1 MIKYICKKDINEK
14 NIIGNFSTVC
24 SSYSQ
29 ADEGMWFPQLL
40 QQLNIADMQLRG
52 LKITAADIYSVNKS
66 SLKDAIVLFG
76 GGCTGEIIS
85 KQGLL
90 LTNHH
95 CGFGEIQSH
104 STLEHNYLKD
114 GFWAQSI
121 KDELPCPGLSVSFII
136 SINDVTAQFNE
147 VLKEGMTEQVRNE
160 KIKELAAII
169 EKKAVEG
176 TQYEAKV
183 RQFFSGNEFYL
194 ITSETFKDVRM
205 VGAPPSS
212 IGKFGGDTDNW
223 MWPRHT
229 GDFSL
234 FRIYAN
240 KENKPADYN
249 EENVPFVPRAAL
261 TINIGG
267 VNEGDFTMVYG
278 FPGRTQE
285 YISSYAEEMTL
296 RTTNPERIKVRTE
309 KLRIMDNAMRSS
321 EQLHIQYAAKQS
333 SVSNGW
339 KKWQGESKG
348 LTESKGLEK
357 KELFEVEF
365 NSWLNSSPLQK
376 QKYGQV
382 LPSLKTLYSSNRP
395 YISANNYY
403 SEAAYGVELLTYSLN
418 FQSLVDLSAA
428 KQIDN
433 KKLETEK
440 NKLLNAIADFYRD
453 YNMATDKQFFQSLL
467 LMFDK
472 NVPDSLK
479 PIYFVEQ
486 RKKYHGDFAKWSDDV
501 YSKTIFSDSVTIN
514 KFLKSYKPRMAKN
527 IMNDPAYKLM
537 EPIASFYKSVIATKV
552 NGMSLEL
559 GRLNRLYMAAQ
570 REMNSSKKYYPD
582 ANSTLRVAYGN
593 VKSYFPRDGVKYNY
607 YTTLDGIME
616 KYIKESEEFDVAP
629 KMLDLYQRKDF
640 GPYAFNGTV
649 PVAFIATNHTTGG
662 NSGSPVLNAYG
673 QLIGTNF
680 DRVWEGTMSDILFNP
695 EICRNITLDIR
706 YTLFVIDKYGEAK
719 RLIQEMDIVK

>member
-1 MIKYICKKDINEK
+1 MKKTLLVIFLLLNTLL
-14 NIIGNFSTVC
+14 SR
-24 SSYSQ
+24 

-40 QQLNIADMQLRG
+40 QQLNIADMQMRG
-52 LKITAADIYSVNKS
+52 LKITAEEIYSVNKS

-104 STLEHNYLKD
+104 STVEHNYLKD
-114 GFWAQSI
+114 GFWAQSL

-147 VLKEGMTEQVRNE
+147 VLKDDMSEQTRNE
-160 KIKELAAII
+160 KIKELASQI
-169 EKKAVEG
+169 EKKAIEG
-176 TQYEAKV
+176 THYEAKV

-194 ITSETFKDVRM
+194 ITTETFKDIRM

-240 KENKPADYN
+240 KENKPAAYN

-296 RTTNPERIKVRTE
+296 NTTNPERIKVRTE

-348 LTESKGLEK
+348 LTESNGLEK
-357 KELFEVEF
+357 KEMFEVEF
-365 NSWLNSSPLQK
+365 NTWLNKNPIQK

-382 LPSLKTLYSSNRP
+382 LPTLKVLYSSNRP

-403 SEAAYGVELLTYSLN
+403 SEAAYGVELLAYSLN
-418 FQSLVDLSAA
+418 FQGLVDISNT
-428 KQIDN
+428 KQIDQN
-433 KKLETEK
+433 KLATEK
-440 NKLLNAIADFYRD
+440 NKLFNTISDFYRD
-453 YNMATDKQFFQSLL
+453 FDLQTDKKFFQSLL
-467 LMFDK
+467 QMFDK

-479 PIYFVEQ
+479 PIYFIQQ
-486 RKKYHGDFAKWSDDV
+486 RSKYNRNFEKWSDYI
-501 YSKTIFSDSVTIN
+501 YSKTIFKDSITIH
-514 KFLKSYKPRMAKN
+514 KFLESYKPGMSKK
-527 IMNDPAYKLM
+527 IVNDPAYKLM
-537 EPIASFYKSVIATKV
+537 EPIASIYKLNIAAKV
-552 NGMSLEL
+552 NGMTLEL

-570 REMNSSKKYYPD
+570 REMNPNKKYYPD

-607 YTTLDGIME
+607 YTTLEGIME
-616 KYIKESEEFDVAP
+616 KYINGSEEFDVSP
-629 KMLDLYQRKDF
+629 KLLDLYKRKDF
-640 GPYAFNGTV
+640 GPYASNGTV

-719 RLIQEMDIVK
+719 RLIQEMDLVK

>member
-1 MIKYICKKDINEK
+1 MKKSIFV
-14 NIIGNFSTVC
+14 ISLLFWSFFSK
-24 SSYSQ
+24 

-40 QQLNIADMQLRG
+40 QQLNIAEMQMQG
-52 LKITAADIYSVNKS
+52 LKISADDIYSVNKS

-104 STLEHNYLKD
+104 STVEHNYLKD
-114 GFWAQSI
+114 GFWATSQ
-121 KDELPCPGLSVSFII
+121 KDELACPGLTVSFVI

-147 VLKEGMTEQVRNE
+147 VLNEGMSEQVRND
-160 KIKELAAII
+160 KIKELAAQL
-169 EKKAVEG
+169 EKNAIAG
-176 TQYEAKV
+176 THYEAKV
-183 RQFFSGNEFYL
+183 RQFFAGNEFYL
-194 ITSETFKDVRM
+194 ITTETFKDIRM

-249 EENVPFVPRAAL
+249 EANVPFVPRAAL

-267 VNEGDFTMVYG
+267 VKEGDFTMVYG

-285 YISSYAEEMTL
+285 YISSYQEEMIL
-296 RTTNPERIKVRTE
+296 KTTNPERIKVRTE
-309 KLRIMDNAMRSS
+309 KLRIMDDAMRSS
-321 EQLHIQYAAKQS
+321 VKLHLQYAAKQS

-348 LTESKGLEK
+348 LAESKGLQK
-357 KELFEVEF
+357 KTDFEQEY
-365 NSWLNSSPLQK
+365 NLWLASNPNQM
-376 QKYGQV
+376 QKYSEV
-382 LPSLKTLYSSNRP
+382 LPGLKQIYASNRS

-403 SEAAYGVELLTYSLN
+403 SEAAYGVELLSYSLN
-418 FQSLVDLSAA
+418 FQGLVDLSLS
-428 KQIDN
+428 KQIDAN
-433 KKLETEK
+433 KLATEK
-440 NKLLNAIADFYRD
+440 NKLFNTISDFYRD
-453 YNMATDKQFFQSLL
+453 YDEATDKQFFQSLL

-479 PIYFVEQ
+479 PAYFIEQ
-486 RKKYHGDFAKWSDDV
+486 RKKYQGDFMKWSEDV
-501 YSKTIFSDSVTIN
+501 YSKTIFNDSMSVE
-514 KFLKSYKPRMAKN
+514 KFLTNYKPVDVKK
-527 IMNDPAYKLM
+527 ILNDPAYKLM
-537 EPIASFYKSVIATKV
+537 EPISTYYKTIIAAKV
-552 NGMSLEL
+552 NGMALAL

-570 REMNSSKKYYPD
+570 REMNTSKKYYPD
-582 ANSTLRVAYGN
+582 ANSTLRIAYGN

-607 YTTLDGIME
+607 FTTLDGIME
-616 KYIKESEEFDVAP
+616 KYIKGNEEFDVSP
-629 KMLDLYQRKDF
+629 KLLDLYRRKDF
-640 GPYAFNGTV
+640 GPYAQNGTL

-695 EICRNITLDIR
+695 EVCRNITLDIR
-706 YTLFVIDKYGEAK
+706 YTLFVIDKYGEAS
-719 RLIQEMDIVK
+719 RLIKEMDIVK

>member
-1 MIKYICKKDINEK
+1 MKKILLV
-14 NIIGNFSTVC
+14 ISLLFC
-24 SSYSQ
+24 SSYSR

-147 VLKEGMTEQVRNE
+147 VLKDGMTEQARNE
-160 KIKELAAII
+160 KIKELAAQI
-169 EKKAVEG
+169 EKKAIEG
-176 TQYEAKV
+176 THYEAKV

-194 ITSETFKDVRM
+194 IITETFKDVRM

-285 YISSYAEEMTL
+285 YISSYAEEMIL

-357 KELFEVEF
+357 KEMFEVEF

-433 KKLETEK
+433 NKLETEK
-440 NKLLNAIADFYRD
+440 NKLFNTIGDFYRD

-479 PIYFVEQ
+479 PMYFVEQ

-514 KFLKSYKPRMAKN
+514 KFLKSYKPGMSKK

-537 EPIASFYKSVIATKV
+537 DPIASYYKSVIATKV

-616 KYIKESEEFDVAP
+616 KYIKGSEEFDVAP
-629 KMLDLYQRKDF
+629 KLLDLYQRKDF

-719 RLIQEMDIVK
+719 RLIKEMDIVK

>member
-1 MIKYICKKDINEK
+1 MKKILLV
-14 NIIGNFSTVC
+14 ISLLFC
-24 SSYSQ
+24 SSSSR

-147 VLKEGMTEQVRNE
+147 VLKDGMTEQARNE
-160 KIKELAAII
+160 KIKELAAQI
-169 EKKAVEG
+169 EKKAIEG
-176 TQYEAKV
+176 THYEAKV

-194 ITSETFKDVRM
+194 IITETFKDVRM

-285 YISSYAEEMTL
+285 YISSYAEEMIL

-357 KELFEVEF
+357 KEMFEVEF

-433 KKLETEK
+433 NKLETEK
-440 NKLLNAIADFYRD
+440 NKLFNTIGDFYRD

-479 PIYFVEQ
+479 PMYFVEQ

-514 KFLKSYKPRMAKN
+514 KFLKSYKPGMSKK

-537 EPIASFYKSVIATKV
+537 DPIASYYKSVIATKV

-616 KYIKESEEFDVAP
+616 KYIKGSEEFDVAP
-629 KMLDLYQRKDF
+629 KLLDLYQRKDF

-719 RLIQEMDIVK
+719 RLIKEMDIVK

>member
-1 MIKYICKKDINEK
+1 MKKIV
-14 NIIGNFSTVC
+14 IIIALLFC
-24 SSYSQ
+24 SSFLK
-29 ADEGMWFPQLL
+29 ADEGMWFPQMLE
-40 QQLNIADMQLRG
+40 QLNIADMQMRG
-52 LKITAADIYSVNKS
+52 LKISAEDIYSVNKS

-76 GGCTGEIIS
+76 GGCTAEIIS

-104 STLEHNYLKD
+104 STVEHNYLKD
-114 GFWAQSI
+114 GFWANTL
-121 KDELPCPGLSVSFII
+121 KDELPCPGLTVSFVI
-136 SINDVTAQFNE
+136 SIIDVTPQFNQ
-147 VLKEGMTEQVRNE
+147 VLKEGMTEQMRNE
-160 KIKELAAII
+160 KIKEVAAQI
-169 EKKAVEG
+169 EKKATEG

-194 ITSETFKDVRM
+194 ITTETFKDIRM

-212 IGKFGGDTDNW
+212 IGKFGGDADNW

-240 KENKPADYN
+240 KDNKPAAYS
-249 EENVPFVPRAAL
+249 EENVPFIPRAAL
-261 TINIGG
+261 SINIGG
-267 VNEGDFTMVYG
+267 VQEGDFTMVYG

-285 YISSYAEEMTL
+285 YISSYAEEMIL
-296 RTTNPERIKVRTE
+296 KTTNPERIKVRTE

-348 LTESKGLEK
+348 LTESNGLEMK
-357 KELFEVEF
+357 TTFEQTF
-365 NSWLNSSPLQK
+365 NQWLLNNPQQN
-376 QKYGQV
+376 QKYGEV
-382 LPSLKTLYSSNRP
+382 LPGLKQLYAVNRP

-403 SEAAYGVELLTYSLN
+403 SEAAYGVELLTYALN
-418 FQSLVDLSAA
+418 YQTLADLSKT
-428 KQIDN
+428 KQVEES
-433 KKLETEK
+433 KMATEK
-440 NKLLNAIADFYRD
+440 NKLFNTIADFYRD
-453 YNMATDKQFFQSLL
+453 FDLKTDQQFFQSLL

-479 PIYFVEQ
+479 PTYFIEQ
-486 RKKYHGDFAKWSDDV
+486 RKKYQGDFIKWSDAI
-501 YSKTIFSDSVTIN
+501 YSKSIFKDSLTVQH
-514 KFLKSYKPRMAKN
+514 FLTNYKASQVKK
-527 IMNDPAYKLM
+527 ITEDPAYKLM
-537 EPIASFYKSVIATKV
+537 EPIAAFYKSIVAARV
-552 NGMSLEL
+552 NGMALEL

-570 REMNSSKKYYPD
+570 REMNTSKKYYPD

-616 KYIKESEEFDVAP
+616 KYIKGDEQFDVSP
-629 KMLDLYQRKDF
+629 KLLDLYQRKDY
-640 GPYAFNGTV
+640 GPYAYNGTV

-695 EICRNITLDIR
+695 DICRNITLDIR

-719 RLIQEMDIVK
+719 RLINEMDLVK

>member
-1 MIKYICKKDINEK
+1 
-14 NIIGNFSTVC
+14 
-24 SSYSQ
+24 
-29 ADEGMWFPQLL
+29 
-40 QQLNIADMQLRG
+40 
-52 LKITAADIYSVNKS
+52 
-66 SLKDAIVLFG
+66 
-76 GGCTGEIIS
+76 
-85 KQGLL
+85 
-90 LTNHH
+90 
-95 CGFGEIQSH
+95 
-104 STLEHNYLKD
+104 
-114 GFWAQSI
+114 
-121 KDELPCPGLSVSFII
+121 
-136 SINDVTAQFNE
+136 
-147 VLKEGMTEQVRNE
+147 
-160 KIKELAAII
+160 
-169 EKKAVEG
+169 
-176 TQYEAKV
+176 
-183 RQFFSGNEFYL
+183 
-194 ITSETFKDVRM
+194 
-205 VGAPPSS
+205 
-212 IGKFGGDTDNW
+212 
-223 MWPRHT
+223 
-229 GDFSL
+229 
-234 FRIYAN
+234 
-240 KENKPADYN
+240 
-249 EENVPFVPRAAL
+249 
-261 TINIGG
+261 
-267 VNEGDFTMVYG
+267 MVYG

-365 NSWLNSSPLQK
+365 NSWLNSGPLQK

>member
-1 MIKYICKKDINEK
+1 MKKILLV
-14 NIIGNFSTVC
+14 ISLLFC
-24 SSYSQ
+24 SSYSR

-147 VLKEGMTEQVRNE
+147 VLKDGMTEQARNE
-160 KIKELAAII
+160 KTKELAAQI

-176 TQYEAKV
+176 THYEAKV

-194 ITSETFKDVRM
+194 IITETFKDVRM

-267 VNEGDFTMVYG
+267 INEGDFTMVYG

-285 YISSYAEEMTL
+285 YISSYAEEMIL

-433 KKLETEK
+433 NKLETEK
-440 NKLLNAIADFYRD
+440 NKLFNTIGDFYRD

-479 PIYFVEQ
+479 PMYFVEQ

-514 KFLKSYKPRMAKN
+514 KFLKSYKPGMSKK

-537 EPIASFYKSVIATKV
+537 GPIASYYKSVIAIKV

-616 KYIKESEEFDVAP
+616 KYIKGSEEFDVAP
-629 KMLDLYQRKDF
+629 KLLDLYQRKDF

-719 RLIQEMDIVK
+719 RLIKEMDIVK

>member
-1 MIKYICKKDINEK
+1 MKKILLV
-14 NIIGNFSTVC
+14 ISLLFC
-24 SSYSQ
+24 SSYSR

-104 STLEHNYLKD
+104 STLEHNYLKE

-147 VLKEGMTEQVRNE
+147 VLKDGMTEQARNE
-160 KIKELAAII
+160 KIKELAAQI
-169 EKKAVEG
+169 EKKAIEG
-176 TQYEAKV
+176 THYEAKV

-194 ITSETFKDVRM
+194 IITETFKDVRM

-285 YISSYAEEMTL
+285 YISSYAEEMIL

-357 KELFEVEF
+357 KEMFEVEF

-433 KKLETEK
+433 NKLETEK
-440 NKLLNAIADFYRD
+440 NKLFNTIGDFYRD

-479 PIYFVEQ
+479 PMYFVEQ

-514 KFLKSYKPRMAKN
+514 KFLKSYKPGMSKK

-537 EPIASFYKSVIATKV
+537 DPIASYYKSVIATKV

-616 KYIKESEEFDVAP
+616 KYIKGSEEFDVAP
-629 KMLDLYQRKDF
+629 KLLDLYQRKDF

-719 RLIQEMDIVK
+719 RLIKEMDIVK

>member
-1 MIKYICKKDINEK
+1 MKKTLLVISLL
-14 NIIGNFSTVC
+14 FC
-24 SSYSQ
+24 SSYSR
-29 ADEGMWFPQLL
+29 ADEGMWIPQLL

-121 KDELPCPGLSVSFII
+121 KDELPCPGLTASFVI
-136 SINDVTAQFNE
+136 SITDVTAQFNE

-348 LTESKGLEK
+348 LTESKGVEK
-357 KELFEVEF
+357 KEMFEVEF
-365 NSWLNSSPLQK
+365 NTWLNSSPLQK

-433 KKLETEK
+433 NKIETEK
-440 NKLLNAIADFYRD
+440 NKLLNAIADFYRN

-514 KFLKSYKPRMAKN
+514 KFLKAYKPRMAKK

-537 EPIASFYKSVIATKV
+537 DPIASYYKSVIATKV

-593 VKSYFPRDGVKYNY
+593 VKTYFPRDGVKYDY

-616 KYIKESEEFDVAP
+616 KYIKGSEEFDVAP
-629 KMLDLYQRKDF
+629 KLLDLYQRKDF

-719 RLIQEMDIVK
+719 RLIKEMDIVK

>member
-1 MIKYICKKDINEK
+1 MKKILLV
-14 NIIGNFSTVC
+14 ISLLFC
-24 SSYSQ
+24 SSSSR

-52 LKITAADIYSVNKS
+52 LKITASDIYSVNKS

-147 VLKEGMTEQVRNE
+147 VLKDGMTEQARNE
-160 KIKELAAII
+160 KIKELAAQI

-194 ITSETFKDVRM
+194 IITETFKDVRM

-357 KELFEVEF
+357 KEMFEVEF

-433 KKLETEK
+433 NKLETEK
-440 NKLLNAIADFYRD
+440 NKLFNTIGDFYRD

-479 PIYFVEQ
+479 PMYFVEQ

-514 KFLKSYKPRMAKN
+514 KFLKSYKPGMSKK

-616 KYIKESEEFDVAP
+616 KYIKGSEEFDVAP
-629 KMLDLYQRKDF
+629 KLLDLYQRKDF

-719 RLIQEMDIVK
+719 RLIKEMDIVK

>member
-1 MIKYICKKDINEK
+1 MKKILLV
-14 NIIGNFSTVC
+14 ISLLFC
-24 SSYSQ
+24 SSYSR

-357 KELFEVEF
+357 KEMFEVEF

-433 KKLETEK
+433 NKLETEK
-440 NKLLNAIADFYRD
+440 NKLFNTIADFYRD

-514 KFLKSYKPRMAKN
+514 KFLKSYKPGMAKK

-537 EPIASFYKSVIATKV
+537 DPIASYYKSVIATKV

-616 KYIKESEEFDVAP
+616 KYIKGSEEFDMAP
-629 KMLDLYQRKDF
+629 KLLDLYQRKDF

-719 RLIQEMDIVK
+719 RLIKEMDIVK

>member
-1 MIKYICKKDINEK
+1 MKKILLV
-14 NIIGNFSTVC
+14 ISLLFC
-24 SSYSQ
+24 SSSSR

-147 VLKEGMTEQVRNE
+147 VLKDGMTEQSRNE
-160 KIKELAAII
+160 KIKELAAQI
-169 EKKAVEG
+169 EKKAIEG
-176 TQYEAKV
+176 THYEAKV

-194 ITSETFKDVRM
+194 IITETFKDVRM

-285 YISSYAEEMTL
+285 YISSYAEEMIL

-357 KELFEVEF
+357 KEVFEVEF

-433 KKLETEK
+433 NKLETEK
-440 NKLLNAIADFYRD
+440 NKLFNTIGDFYRD

-479 PIYFVEQ
+479 PMYFVEQ

-514 KFLKSYKPRMAKN
+514 KFLKSYKPGMSKK
-527 IMNDPAYKLM
+527 IMNDPAYKLIN
-537 EPIASFYKSVIATKV
+537 PIASYYKSVIATKV

-616 KYIKESEEFDVAP
+616 KYIKGSEEFDVAP
-629 KMLDLYQRKDF
+629 KLLDLYQRKDF

-719 RLIQEMDIVK
+719 RLIKEMDIVK

>member
-1 MIKYICKKDINEK
+1 MKKTLIVIFLLLNTLL
-14 NIIGNFSTVC
+14 SR
-24 SSYSQ
+24 

-40 QQLNIADMQLRG
+40 QQLNIADMQMRG
-52 LKITAADIYSVNKS
+52 LKITAEDIYSVNKS

-114 GFWAQSI
+114 GFWAQSL

-147 VLKEGMTEQVRNE
+147 VLKEGMSEQTRNE
-160 KIKELAAII
+160 KIKELASQI
-169 EKKAVEG
+169 EKKAVDG

-194 ITSETFKDVRM
+194 ITTETFNDVRM

-240 KENKPADYN
+240 KENKPSAYN
-249 EENVPFVPRAAL
+249 EENIPFVPRSAL

-267 VNEGDFTMVYG
+267 VSEGDFTMVYG

-296 RTTNPERIKVRTE
+296 NTTNPERIKVRTE

-348 LTESKGLEK
+348 LTESNGLEK
-357 KELFEVEF
+357 KVMFEEEF
-365 NSWLNSSPLQK
+365 NSWLNNNPIQK
-376 QKYGQV
+376 QKYGKV
-382 LPSLKTLYSSNRP
+382 LPALQMLYSSNRP

-403 SEAAYGVELLTYSLN
+403 SEAAYGAELLAYSLN
-418 FQSLVDLSAA
+418 FQGLVDISNTT
-428 KQIDN
+428 QIDQN
-433 KKLETEK
+433 KLATEK
-440 NKLLNAIADFYRD
+440 NKLFNTISDFYRD
-453 YNMATDKQFFQSLL
+453 FDLQTDKKFFQSLL

-479 PIYFVEQ
+479 PIYFIQQ
-486 RKKYHGDFAKWSDDV
+486 RVNFNGNFEKWSD
-501 YSKTIFSDSVTIN
+501 YIYTKTIFKDSVTVH
-514 KFLKSYKPRMAKN
+514 KFLESYKPGMSKK
-527 IMNDPAYKLM
+527 IVNDPAYKLM
-537 EPIASFYKSVIATKV
+537 ESIASIYKLNIAAKV
-552 NGMSLEL
+552 NGMTLEL

-570 REMNSSKKYYPD
+570 REMNPNKKYYPD

-616 KYIKESEEFDVAP
+616 KYIKGSEEFDVSP
-629 KMLDLYQRKDF
+629 KLLELYQRKDF
-640 GPYAFNGTV
+640 GPYVFNGTV